1 MGQIAGFQETLR
13 RVAMFD
19 EGFVEDQAGPGLA
32 VLIVRFSGAVDGRDQ
47 GMTGNVPVSRRRI
60 RASTRAHVGWTV

>member
-32 VLIVRFSGAVDGRDQ
+32 VLIVRFSGAVDGRD
-47 GMTGNVPVSRRRI
+47 
-60 RASTRAHVGWTV
+60 RA